1 MPSPARRDL
10 ARVSWL
16 PFECRRLRG
25 VGWAHDRGAGWAPD
39 RGAGGPPC
47 RLRHDAT
54 WLVSLGCHSSAGD
67 SVAWGWASD
76 RGAGWAPDRG
86 AGGPPCRLRHDATW
100 LVSLRRRSS
109 AGDSVAPVRLMTV
122 ACGLA

>member
-25 VGWAHDRGAGWAPD
+25 VGWAHDRGAGWGPD

-67 SVAWGWASD
+67 SVAWVG
-76 RGAGWAPDRG
+76 
-86 AGGPPCRLRHDATW
+86 
-100 LVSLRRRSS
+100 
-109 AGDSVAPVRLMTV
+109 LMTV
-122 ACGLA
+122 ARVGGLTEAPVDHHAVSGTGRSGSCLLAAIRVPETPWRG